1 MQTSSRQFV
10 FEDFEQVL
18 SSFISGGAT
27 VTERISAVTAALRS
41 GVGPQLRE
49 LMGQWALRIMPV
61 EALVP
66 DAYVQWRP
74 LVQEALRF
82 ILLRLSDAR
91 LAPKLI
97 EQMDLPSSTPAEV
110 RLLRFIA
117 KAPGLQK
124 LGQVLARNRH
134 MQPSLRRALSELENS
149 ISDVNAVD
157 IRAII
162 VEQLGGRLQTCAV
175 EIEPDILSEASV
187 SAVMRFTWWNPESR
201 ERERG
206 VFKVLKPHVPA
217 YFAED
222 LDLLQQLGIHLESK
236 RYEYGFGA
244 HVLYD
249 TFSEVR
255 RLLQHEVD
263 FSREQAT
270 LLRAF
275 DLYRSVA
282 GARTPRLIAQLCGS
296 HITAMTEESGVKV
309 TDAVARMPACRRH
322 LIADQLIE
330 TLIAVPL
337 FASDN
342 NAMFHA
348 DPHAGNLLYDE
359 RKGEVVILDWALTE
373 QLTYNQ
379 RRHLALVFIMIALR
393 DVTGVCNAI
402 QALSEVGFGGDDR
415 RERIVRDRVT
425 QFIDQLP
432 FTRLPEAI
440 DAIRLVD
447 LIALEG
453 VPFSAPLL
461 MFRKVL
467 FTLDGI
473 VHEIAGPS
481 TSIEFTL
488 TRYVMQRWMANW
500 VTFGSPLFPT
510 DWLAVQ
516 SSMLLYG
523 SRLWSQWARVLSSS
537 LYSGAYAPGAAP
549 DQTATTD
556 EVG

>member
-1 MQTSSRQFV
+1 M
-10 FEDFEQVL
+10 
-18 SSFISGGAT
+18 
-27 VTERISAVTAALRS
+27 TA
-41 GVGPQLRE
+41 
-49 LMGQWALRIMPV
+49 
-61 EALVP
+61 
-66 DAYVQWRP
+66 
-74 LVQEALRF
+74 
-82 ILLRLSDAR
+82 
-91 LAPKLI
+91 
-97 EQMDLPSSTPAEV
+97 
-110 RLLRFIA
+110 
-117 KAPGLQK
+117 
-124 LGQVLARNRH
+124 
-134 MQPSLRRALSELENS
+134 
-149 ISDVNAVD
+149 
-157 IRAII
+157 
-162 VEQLGGRLQTCAV
+162 
-175 EIEPDILSEASV
+175 
-187 SAVMRFTWWNPESR
+187 
-201 ERERG
+201 
-206 VFKVLKPHVPA
+206 
-217 YFAED
+217 
-222 LDLLQQLGIHLESK
+222 
-236 RYEYGFGA
+236 
-244 HVLYD
+244 
-249 TFSEVR
+249 
-255 RLLQHEVD
+255 
-263 FSREQAT
+263 
-270 LLRAF
+270 
-275 DLYRSVA
+275 
-282 GARTPRLIAQLCGS
+282 
-296 HITAMTEESGVKV
+296 ESGVKV

-402 QALSEVGFGGDDR
+402 QALFEVGFGVDGR
-415 RERIVRDRVT
+415 RERIVSDRVT

-447 LIALEG
+447 LVALEG
-453 VPFSAPLL
+453 VPFPAPLL

-516 SSMLLYG
+516 SSVLLYG
-523 SRLWSQWARVLSSS
+523 SRLWTQWARVLSSS

>member
-1 MQTSSRQFV
+1 MQTPSSRQFE
-10 FEDFEQVL
+10 FEDFERVL
-18 SSFISGGAT
+18 FPFISRGGSVA
-27 VTERISAVTAALRS
+27 ERISAVTAGLRS
-41 GVGPQLRE
+41 PVGPQLRE
-49 LMGQWALRIMPV
+49 RMGRWALRIMPA

-66 DAYVQWRP
+66 DAYRQWRP
-74 LVQEALRF
+74 LFQEALRF
-82 ILLRLSDAR
+82 ILLRLSDDR

-97 EQMDLPSSTPAEV
+97 EQMDLPSSTPTEV

-117 KAPGLQK
+117 KTPGLQK
-124 LGQVLARNRH
+124 LGQVLARNQH
-134 MQPSLRRALSELENS
+134 LQPSLRRALSELENS
-149 ISDVNAVD
+149 ISDVNAAD

-162 VEQLGGRLQTCAV
+162 VEQAGGRLQSCAV
-175 EIEPDILSEASV
+175 EIEPEIASEASV
-187 SAVMRFTWWNPESR
+187 SAIMRFTWWNPESR

-222 LDLLQQLGIHLESK
+222 LEMLQQLGMDLESK
-236 RYEYGFGA
+236 HGEYGIAA

-255 RLLQHEVD
+255 RLLQQEVD
-263 FSREQAT
+263 FLREQAT

-282 GARTPRLIAQLCGS
+282 GARVPQLIAQLCGPQ
-296 HITAMTEESGVKV
+296 ITAMTEEAGVKV
-309 TDAVARMPACRRH
+309 TDAVARMPAWRRE

-337 FASDN
+337 FASEN
-342 NAMFHA
+342 NAMCHA

-379 RRHLALVFIMIALR
+379 RRHLALLFIMISLR
-393 DVTGVCNAI
+393 DVAGVCNAI
-402 QALSEVGFGGDDR
+402 QALSGDGFGGDGG
-415 RERIVRDRVT
+415 RERIIRECVT
-425 QFIDQLP
+425 KFIDQLP
-432 FTRLPEAI
+432 FTRLPEAL

-447 LIALEG
+447 RIALEG
-453 VPFSAPLL
+453 VPFPAPLL
-461 MFRKVL
+461 MFRKAL

-473 VHEIAGPS
+473 VHEIAGPGRP
-481 TSIEFTL
+481 IEFTL
-488 TRYVMQRWMANW
+488 TRYVMQRWTGNW
-500 VTFGSPLFPT
+500 ATFGSPLFPT

-516 SSMLLYG
+516 SSVLFYG
-523 SRLWSQWARVLSSS
+523 GRLWTQWTRVLSCSS
-537 LYSGAYAPGAAP
+537 
-549 DQTATTD
+549 
-556 EVG
+556 